1 MKAFVFTGGSIRVEN
16 ITEKPEAD
24 EIIIAADSGYN
35 NALAMGLTPHLL
47 VGDFDSLGKKNI
59 PSGIKTVELP
69 AEKDVT
75 DTHVAIDA
83 AIENGAEQI
92 VIIGGLDGRL
102 DHTLSNLAILRD
114 LFEKNIYAVI
124 TDGVNRVR
132 YIRSTS
138 TLLARSRYKYFSL
151 IADDERVKGVDIE
164 GGKYPLKNAAIL
176 RKHQYAVSNEI
187 TGNCALIAV
196 KKGGL
201 FIVESDP
208 QA

>member
-1 MKAFVFTGGSIRVEN
+1 MKAFVFTGGNIRAEN

-24 EIIIAADSGYN
+24 DIIIAADSGYN
-35 NALAMGLTPHLL
+35 NAVTMGLTPHLL

-59 PSGIKTVELP
+59 PVGIKTVELP
-69 AEKDVT
+69 EEKDVT

-83 AIENGAEQI
+83 AIENGANQI

-132 YIRSTS
+132 YIRPTS

-151 IADDERVKGVDIE
+151 IADDEKVKGVDIE

-208 QA
+208 QI